1 MRISDWS
8 SDVCSS
14 DLVAAEQSALPG
26 RALVRRTVGAGEKR
40 LGAGGG
46 ARPVGLDAIECPC
59 TGQRPDLPPVEQPG
73 VDTPREIVETRE
85 IADRPPHGA
94 QRFPRLP
101 AHSLHPAKRVTHP
114 HPPLPA
120 PAPDTCP
127 PHLTPRGH

>member
-40 LGAGGG
+40 LGAGEG

-59 TGQRPDLPPVEQPG
+59 TGQRLDLPPVEQLG

-85 IADRPPHGA
+85 IAARAPLGDQCLHRLLAPA
-94 QRFPRLP
+94 LQR
-101 AHSLHPAKRVTHP
+101 AKRATKQIGRAH
-114 HPPLPA
+114 A
-120 PAPDTCP
+120 
-127 PHLTPRGH
+127 